1 MKEKKYVNFFFHYS
15 LVPNV
20 HAGNAYSHFIKTLV
34 TFFVPAKK
42 VTQKTSSF
50 EQIARMLPALLP
62 SHTAFK
68 DARKTDC
75 PLFSRNAK
83 IFT

>member
-1 MKEKKYVNFFFHYS
+1 VIAITIPHSHLER
-15 LVPNV
+15 
-20 HAGNAYSHFIKTLV
+20 GNAYPYLIKSIV
-34 TFFVPAKK
+34 AFFVPAKK
-42 VTQKTSSF
+42 VTKKTSSF